1 VIIAIIILMHAHDH
15 GHDTDWSARALA
27 SLQAQGLRNGG
38 ARRTVIEHLGAQPCC
53 RSAQEIYDGIRA
65 GGGRI
70 GIASVYRAVDQL
82 VELRLLQRVEL
93 GDGVA
98 RFEPSHTGGEHHH
111 HLVCDDCGTVEP
123 FFDPGLEQALEQ
135 AATRLNYGM
144 RAHEVVLHGHCGCRP
159 AA

>member
-1 VIIAIIILMHAHDH
+1 MHAHGH
-15 GHDTDWSARALA
+15 EHDTDWSARALA
-27 SLQAQGLRNGG
+27 NLQAQGLRTGG
-38 ARRTVIEHLGAQPCC
+38 ARRTVVEHLGAQPCC
-53 RSAQEIYDGIRA
+53 RSAQEIYDGIRSD
-65 GGGRI
+65 GGRI
-70 GIASVYRAVDQL
+70 GIASVYRALDQL

-123 FFDPGLEQALEQ
+123 FFDAGLEQALEQ
-135 AATRLNYGM
+135 AASRLDYRM
-144 RAHEVVLHGHCGCRP
+144 RAHEVVLHGRCGCRP

>member
-1 VIIAIIILMHAHDH
+1 MHAHAH
-15 GHDTDWSARALA
+15 GPDSDWSARALA
-27 SLQAQGLRNGG
+27 NLQAQGLRNGG

-53 RSAQEIYDGIRA
+53 RSAQEIYDGIRD

-111 HLVCDDCGTVEP
+111 HLVCDDCGKVEP

-135 AATRLNYGM
+135 AASRLDYGM
-144 RAHEVVLHGHCGCRP
+144 RAHEVVLHGRCGCRP